1 MKITI
6 ATDVNQTIQQVWK
19 GFDLS
24 LFKSLAPPFPPVEV
38 KVFDGC
44 MKGNIVS
51 LELNFIVAKQ
61 RWTSVITSQKSTDS
75 EIYFVDF
82 GTELPFFLKFW
93 EHRHRIVRR
102 GESATIID
110 DITFKSPFVVL
121 DYLLYPFLYL
131 QFLYRKPIYRKLFA

>member
-1 MKITI
+1 MKIYI
-6 ATDVNQTIQQVWK
+6 ATEVNQSIQQVWK

-24 LFKSLAPPFPPVEV
+24 LFKALAPPFPPVEV

-61 RWTSVITSQKSTDS
+61 RWTSVITDQKNTED

-82 GTELPFFLKFW
+82 GTALPFFLKFW
-93 EHRHRIVRR
+93 EHRHRIVRK
-102 GESATIID
+102 GESAIIID
-110 DITFKSPFVVL
+110 DITFKSPFLLL
-121 DYLLYPFLYL
+121 DYLLFPFLYL
-131 QFLYRKPIYRKLFA
+131 QFLYRKPIYKKLFA

>member
-1 MKITI
+1 MKIYI
-6 ATDVNQTIQQVWK
+6 ATEVNQSIQQVWK

-24 LFKSLAPPFPPVEV
+24 LFKALAPPFPPVEV

-61 RWTSVITSQKSTDS
+61 RWTSVITDQKNTED

-82 GTELPFFLKFW
+82 GTALPFFLKFW
-93 EHRHRIVRR
+93 EHRHRIVRK
-102 GESATIID
+102 GKSAIIID
-110 DITFKSPFVVL
+110 DITFKSPFLLL

-131 QFLYRKPIYRKLFA
+131 QFLYRKPIYKKLFA